1 INESARSPTESWP
14 SEPSVASLESL
25 QIINRRHS
33 PCETPRSRPGRS
45 LPQSKWNRSIYVI
58 LGGLL
63 DIANRNLWNRLGKAA
78 FTRHCFTNSAHWT
91 RRRNSFR
98 APTSLFQRSI
108 LFG

>member
-1 INESARSPTESWP
+1 MNPPARTQNRGL
-14 SEPSVASLESL
+14 ASLAWLLWRAYKSL
-25 QIINRRHS
+25 TGGTPPARR
-33 PCETPRSRPGRS
+33 PRSRPGRS
-45 LPQSKWNRSIYVI
+45 LPQSKLNRSIYAI

-78 FTRHCFTNSAHWT
+78 FTRHSFTNSAHST